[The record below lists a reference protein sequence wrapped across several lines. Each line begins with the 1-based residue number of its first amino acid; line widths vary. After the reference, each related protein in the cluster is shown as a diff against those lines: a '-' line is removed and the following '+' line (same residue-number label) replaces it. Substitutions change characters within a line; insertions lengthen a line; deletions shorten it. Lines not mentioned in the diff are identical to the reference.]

1 MLKKQKKSF
10 TLDDL
15 AEMVKQGFGSVDEQF
30 IDFRKDVD
38 EGFDEVQERFD
49 RIEKLILAD
58 HKQRIEHLEVEV
70 KKLKDLLIFK

>member
-1 MLKKQKKSF
+1 MAKKKI

-15 AEMVKQGFGSVDEQF
+15 AEMVKDGFDSVDE
-30 IDFRKDVD
+30 R
-38 EGFDEVQERFD
+38 FDEVQKRFD